1 MPLTRRQLALSACA
15 ALALSHALAMAQ
27 DKWPSK
33 PVRIVV
39 ASPAGSTGDVI
50 ARSLGDHMARTTGQ
64 TFVIDNKPGA
74 NSSIGATEVARAAP
88 DGHTLMLANTSS
100 VVVNPQ
106 LYKKLPYSAKDFAP
120 ISAIVEGR
128 FILAVNPAW
137 AKSQGIANARDFLAW
152 VKKNP
157 GKLRYG
163 SSGPGNL
170 AHLSFAM
177 LNNHAGL
184 DTTHVPYKGS
194 GPAQNALM
202 AGEIEA
208 MFDIPNAIPLFES
221 GRLLPLAVTAPKRL
235 PALPNVPTL
244 DEVGIKGFDVTYW
257 MAMQA
262 PAKTPPA
269 IVKQVHAAIVQAA
282 ADPKVRAT
290 LAMQG
295 EVITLAPEPF
305 AQRIDREIKLWGDV
319 IRREGLSL
327 E

>member
-1 MPLTRRQLALSACA
+1 MPIARRLLVAA
-15 ALALSHALAMAQ
+15 ALATLLCAPAMAQ

-33 PVRIVV
+33 TVRIVV
-39 ASPAGSTGDVI
+39 SSPAGSTGDVI
-50 ARSLGDHMARTTGQ
+50 ARSLGDYLSRSTGQ
-64 TFVIDNKPGA
+64 TFIIDNKPGA
-74 NSSIGATEVARAAP
+74 NSSIGATELARAAP

-106 LYKKLPYSAKDFAP
+106 LYKKLPYTAKDFAP

-128 FILAVNPAW
+128 FI
-137 AKSQGIANARDFLAW
+137 DW

-208 MFDIPNAIPLFES
+208 SFEIPNAQPLFDS

-235 PALPNVPTL
+235 AALPNVPTL

-269 IVKQVHAAIVQAA
+269 IVKQIHAAIVQAA

-290 LAMQG
+290 LATQG

-319 IRREGLSL
+319 IRRENLSL

>member
-1 MPLTRRQLALSACA
+1 MPFTRRQLALSACA
-15 ALALSHALAMAQ
+15 TLALAHAPAIAQ

-50 ARSLGDHMARTTGQ
+50 ARSLGDHMARATGQ
-64 TFVIDNKPGA
+64 PFVIDNKPGA

-128 FILAVNPAW
+128 FILAANPAW
-137 AKSQGIANARDFLAW
+137 AKSQGITNAKEFLAW

-177 LNNHAGL
+177 LNKHAGL

-208 MFDIPNAIPLFES
+208 MFDIPNAMPLFES

-244 DEVGIKGFDVTYW
+244 DEVGIQGFDVTYW

-290 LAMQG
+290 LATQG